1 MLSLVFIVGAHDGP
15 CAALLNG
22 GFKRREVDLVQRTVV
37 DLDVDAVT
45 VGLLVIECEMFHAGK
60 YFIVALHI
68 VSLITTH
75 IRFCH

>member
-45 VGLLVIECEMFHAGK
+45 VGLLVIECEMFHAGGNA
-60 YFIVALHI
+60 VLLHLLD
-68 VSLITTH
+68 VGTT
-75 IRFCH
+75 IREER